1 MKSAKLAKRK
11 PNYSLVQVGGTACLE
26 RQPHQPPARCCQPA
40 CGLLQDAVAKWEVAR
55 RRDVSASE
63 RAELVSQLLQQV
75 GTRLAC
81 AARRGRT
88 VAEQGSELRAL

>member
-1 MKSAKLAKRK
+1 
-11 PNYSLVQVGGTACLE
+11 
-26 RQPHQPPARCCQPA
+26 
-40 CGLLQDAVAKWEVAR
+40 VAKWEVAR

-81 AARRGRT
+81 AVRRGRK
-88 VAEQGSELRAL
+88 AAPQGSELRAL